1 MKHLQIFSTTSEQN
15 NCSEYPLVS
24 ILTDGSGLKYHK
36 KIYKFSNLQ
45 IASGPLYYNGTS
57 FEIKDSWNYDSYNTV
72 YGKSSGSYY
81 FNFLQMG
88 ELFEKSGFSTSD
100 GNIINELD
108 PIGGWRL
115 PTQTEWASI
124 IGTTRAGSTVN
135 GAGNKHYALIKLT
148 SVTYA
153 GSSTPNG
160 LLIFPDGE
168 TITGKTLS
176 GVDNTTLTTSITLA
190 ELNVYLEQGCVFL
203 PASGY
208 YDSADD
214 SWQYGGY
221 QGNYLSSTETN
232 GYYAYDLFFTDV
244 SINLSNYDYKGIYF
258 TVRCVRE

>member
-1 MKHLQIFSTTSEQN
+1 M
-15 NCSEYPLVS
+15 
-24 ILTDGSGLKYHK
+24 
-36 KIYKFSNLQ
+36 
-45 IASGPLYYNGTS
+45 YYNGTS

-115 PTQTEWASI
+115 PTQTEWSSI
-124 IGTTRAGSTVN
+124 VGTTRAGSTVN
-135 GAGNKHYALIKLT
+135 DTTSHYALIQLT
-148 SVTYA
+148 VVTHA
-153 GSSTPNG
+153 GRSTPNG

-176 GVDNTTLTTSITLA
+176 GVDNTTQTTGVTLA
-190 ELNVYLEQGCVFL
+190 ELNAYLEQGCVFL

-208 YDSADD
+208 YHTAENWMD
-214 SWQYGGY
+214 GGY
-221 QGNYLSSTETN
+221 SGYYWSSTEN
-232 GYYAYDLFFTDV
+232 NEKQYIQLIF
-244 SINLSNYDYKGIYF
+244 
-258 TVRCVRE
+258 RQ